1 MKKNVSIIVAATAPI
16 GWLLIGLA
24 VIVLFAGWAAIGKLL
39 LFIVVVSS
47 ASLAHA
53 IWLAFFVPELA
64 AQRSSI
70 HANTKTWERPL
81 LLVYMLNKLILGP
94 MAIGLDLGHIH
105 LSQPSV
111 VLQMAAVPL
120 YLLALA
126 LIFWSMKSNPYFELT
141 ARIQTERNQK
151 VVTTGPYRFIR
162 HPGYCGMAI
171 QSLTAPFMA
180 RSILAL
186 AVSIVS
192 VAVVVIRTSLEDR
205 MLKNE
210 LAGYLE
216 YTKRTKAR
224 LIPCFW

>member
-1 MKKNVSIIVAATAPI
+1 VKKNVSIIVAATAPI

-39 LFIVVVSS
+39 LFMVVVSS

-81 LLVYMLNKLILGP
+81 LLIYMSNKLILGP
-94 MAIGLDLGHIH
+94 MAIGLDLGQIH

-111 VLQMAAVPL
+111 VLQIAAIPP
-120 YLLALA
+120 YLLALV
-126 LIFWSMKSNPYFELT
+126 LIFWSMKCNPYFELT
-141 ARIQTERNQK
+141 ARIQAERNQQ
-151 VVTTGPYRFIR
+151 VVTNGPYRFIR
-162 HPGYCGMAI
+162 HPGYLGMAI
-171 QSLTAPFMA
+171 QSLTTPIMA
-180 RSILAL
+180 RSMLAL
-186 AVSIVS
+186 AVSISS
-192 VAVVVIRTSLEDR
+192 VAVIVIRTSLEDR

-216 YTKRTKAR
+216 YAKRTKSR
-224 LIPCFW
+224 LVPWIW